1 MEVSLEGA
9 SETKQGEEGRVFLT
23 GGLVLSEDEPK
34 GGGGGGKRV
43 EHVDLDNLV
52 RPESEDVFKEG
63 RKHHKDTKISFKGSY
78 WPNINLRR
86 KK

>member
-1 MEVSLEGA
+1 MN
-9 SETKQGEEGRVFLT
+9 
-23 GGLVLSEDEPK
+23 
-34 GGGGGGKRV
+34 
-43 EHVDLDNLV
+43 LDNLV

-63 RKHHKDTKISFKGSY
+63 WKHHKDTKISFKGSY